1 MQKKL
6 VDEQLTLLEELD
18 LYLGLDVPSMRITAS
33 EGPGPILTDEEP
45 DEYDPYEDEFQ
56 LDLFEDMWAE
66 NLKQK
71 YGILHPMSEDE

>member
-1 MQKKL
+1 
-6 VDEQLTLLEELD
+6 
-18 LYLGLDVPSMRITAS
+18 MRITAS